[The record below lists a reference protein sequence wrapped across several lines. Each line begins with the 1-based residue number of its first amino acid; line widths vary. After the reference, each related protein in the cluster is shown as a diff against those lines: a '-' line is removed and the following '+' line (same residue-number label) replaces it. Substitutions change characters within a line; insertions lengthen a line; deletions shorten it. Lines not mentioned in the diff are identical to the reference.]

1 MGSGSETAESVPNAD
16 RLLGRFG
23 PGNIGSLSF
32 DKGFSSA
39 GDRELIGLYIPEVIM
54 PKKGRKTQTDQEREN
69 TPRWKKLRN
78 QHSAVE
84 SNINSLEH
92 HGLNRCPD
100 KGLAGYK
107 RYVGFGVLAYNL
119 HKIGAK
125 VLSNQSKEK
134 EKQEKE
140 KPGSKERKAA

>member
-1 MGSGSETAESVPNAD
+1 MKA
-16 RLLGRFG
+16 LKQRFSQWY
-23 PGNIGSLSF
+23 N
-32 DKGFSSA
+32 
-39 GDRELIGLYIPEVIM
+39 RR
-54 PKKGRKTQTDQEREN
+54 KGRTGVLWEGRYKSVIVQDETKALRTMATYTEKERES

-100 KGLAGYK
+100 KGLSGYR

-125 VLSNQSKEK
+125 LLANQG
-134 EKQEKE
+134 QEKVA
-140 KPGSKERKAA
+140 PGRPKKKAA